1 MSAARRAATDI
12 QCPTPL
18 SQLNEPEGGFMH
30 RSLNYRGS
38 LKHLISPQ
46 EHIAY
51 VKWVRGVAALYGSVA
66 LLTVIGLA
74 ALQQWP

>member
-1 MSAARRAATDI
+1 
-12 QCPTPL
+12 
-18 SQLNEPEGGFMH
+18 MH

-38 LKHLISPQ
+38 LKHLISPA

-66 LLTVIGLA
+66 LLTVIGFA
-74 ALQQWP
+74 ALQHRSNGPEAQIVNLQRQQVN